1 MTKMTEEQK
10 ELLRDLQGW
19 GGPSEMSAFE
29 AVMWRAE
36 IDPSL
41 RSTTTS
47 VMILDKEPNW
57 ERLYAAHMWLV
68 QAVPRFRQRVVEPA
82 LGVGPPVWVEDPD
95 FDLDYHLRRVA
106 LPAPGSERQLFNLAQ
121 SLAMTPFD
129 KARSPWEATVIEG
142 LEGGRAGYVLKL
154 HHSTSDGMGI
164 MQLLSRVFS
173 KQREPSHR
181 PPPPK
186 IDKFGPRPPSAR
198 SLATKQLRKSLLS
211 APAEA
216 AGVASKIVKN
226 IRKLAREPDAA
237 KDSMEYLS
245 SVRKVLGIKPVKGSG
260 LFKRRSL
267 SWRFDGIELPLAD
280 LKQAAKAT
288 EGTLNDVFL
297 AALIRGFRLYHDEM
311 GVSVSEIPIGFPI
324 SLRKEGDPMGG
335 NKFAGSQYAAPLH
348 ETDPVALVRNIQRFV
363 RDTRAEPAMDIVI
376 RLMPII
382 TRLPLSA
389 VTALTGE
396 FTRAQ
401 DAQISNVP
409 GLPYPV
415 YMAGAEITH
424 IYPFAPVPGC
434 GMMIVLLTHNGRCCI
449 GVNSDRAAVSEPELL
464 MECLE
469 KGIAE
474 LVNYGKPAK
483 KTSKT
488 TSTRK
493 SSK

>member
-1 MTKMTEEQK
+1 
-10 ELLRDLQGW
+10 
-19 GGPSEMSAFE
+19 
-29 AVMWRAE
+29 
-36 IDPSL
+36 
-41 RSTTTS
+41 
-47 VMILDKEPNW
+47 
-57 ERLYAAHMWLV
+57 
-68 QAVPRFRQRVVEPA
+68 
-82 LGVGPPVWVEDPD
+82 
-95 FDLDYHLRRVA
+95 
-106 LPAPGSERQLFNLAQ
+106 
-121 SLAMTPFD
+121 
-129 KARSPWEATVIEG
+129 
-142 LEGGRAGYVLKL
+142 
-154 HHSTSDGMGI
+154 
-164 MQLLSRVFS
+164 
-173 KQREPSHR
+173 
-181 PPPPK
+181 
-186 IDKFGPRPPSAR
+186 
-198 SLATKQLRKSLLS
+198 
-211 APAEA
+211 
-216 AGVASKIVKN
+216 
-226 IRKLAREPDAA
+226 
-237 KDSMEYLS
+237 MEYLS

-311 GVSVSEIPIGFPI
+311 GVSVSEMPIGFPI

-396 FTRAQ
+396 FTKAQ

-409 GLPYPV
+409 GLSYPV